1 MRVVLV
7 LADIPVVPQYA
18 VVHHGHLVARVDL
31 GLPEWRL
38 AIEYDG
44 TWHVLREQLE
54 RDRLRLNRLHEAGWT
69 VLHVTAAMLRHP
81 DEVVATVRAAMQ
93 RARLSA

>member
-1 MRVVLV
+1 MAARHRV
-7 LADIPVVPQYA
+7 
-18 VVHHGHLVARVDL
+18 R
-31 GLPEWRL
+31 R
-38 AIEYDG
+38 